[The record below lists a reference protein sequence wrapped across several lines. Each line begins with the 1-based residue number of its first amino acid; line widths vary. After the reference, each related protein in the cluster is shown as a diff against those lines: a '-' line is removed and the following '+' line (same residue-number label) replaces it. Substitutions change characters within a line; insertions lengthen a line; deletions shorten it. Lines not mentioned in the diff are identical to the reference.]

1 VTSAIATVAIAV
13 APPARTALVAF
24 IRRHPT
30 VAIGGVL
37 LLAIVVASIAA
48 PWLATVDP
56 ISIDPSHRLRSPS
69 ADNWF
74 GTDRFGRDLYSR
86 VIYGG
91 RISLV
96 VGLSVAALDYLLNI
110 SGDLVAPTIVEH
122 EILEVLEHRSVTDPL
137 TGLFNRYH
145 FEATLKRETARCL
158 RYQSRLSL
166 LLMDVDQLKAVNDR
180 WGHPAG
186 DQMLVRVAAAIRDSL
201 LGCDT
206 ASRYGGDEFAVIL
219 PDTDARAA
227 RRVAERICDKV
238 AASDAS
244 IKVTVS
250 GGLAD
255 LSLDTTS
262 PSEARLIAAADRAL
276 YLAKGRGGNCVAEEV
291 LPCRD

>member
-1 VTSAIATVAIAV
+1 MTSTCQSTITFFFSSRRRHTRCYRDWSSDVCSSDIATVAIAV

-96 VGLSVAALDYLLNI
+96 VGLSVAALATVIGLAIGLVSGYLRAVDAVVMRVMDGMMAIPAIMLAIALIALSKASVVIVIVAVTLPEVPRVVRLVRSIVLATYICASAVLIEAALSFLGAGTPPEIPSWGNI
-110 SGDLVAPTIVEH
+110 MAEARPYFQLKPWMVLLPGVFLAVTVLAINLVADGFRDM
-122 EILEVLEHRSVTDPL
+122 LDP
-137 TGLFNRYH
+137 
-145 FEATLKRETARCL
+145 
-158 RYQSRLSL
+158 RL
-166 LLMDVDQLKAVNDR
+166 
-180 WGHPAG
+180 
-186 DQMLVRVAAAIRDSL
+186 
-201 LGCDT
+201 
-206 ASRYGGDEFAVIL
+206 
-219 PDTDARAA
+219 A
-227 RRVAERICDKV
+227 RRM
-238 AASDAS
+238 
-244 IKVTVS
+244 
-250 GGLAD
+250 
-255 LSLDTTS
+255 
-262 PSEARLIAAADRAL
+262 
-276 YLAKGRGGNCVAEEV
+276 
-291 LPCRD
+291 

>member
-1 VTSAIATVAIAV
+1 MSLSPGAEHRDGLDRRRGVDRRSGAERRGGADSRPLPSHGFGLGPETERAARHPEPVPLRRVLPHARFNESEAAERTAAIAAHQHELS
-13 APPARTALVAF
+13 ARLE
-24 IRRHPT
+24 R
-30 VAIGGVL
+30 
-37 LLAIVVASIAA
+37 
-48 PWLATVDP
+48 
-56 ISIDPSHRLRSPS
+56 
-69 ADNWF
+69 N
-74 GTDRFGRDLYSR
+74 
-86 VIYGG
+86 
-91 RISLV
+91 

-110 SGDLVAPTIVEH
+110 SRDLVAPTIVEH
-122 EILEVLEHRSVTDPL
+122 EVLEVLEHRSVTDPL

-145 FEATLKRETARCL
+145 FEATLKREAARCL

-166 LLMDVDQLKAVNDR
+166 LLLDVDQLKAVNDR

-186 DQMLVRVAAAIRDSL
+186 DQMLVRVAGAIRDSL
-201 LGCDT
+201 RGCDI

-227 RRVAERICDKV
+227 RFVAERICANV
-238 AASDAS
+238 GASDAS

-255 LSLDTTS
+255 LSLDATS